1 MALRRVLFVPNLAR
15 PAAVAATERGLAWCR
30 REGIAVATVPGKGA
44 PSEADLVVAVG
55 GDGTLLRAAA
65 LVYPHPTPVLAAH
78 AGGLGFLAACDGEE
92 IEGAL
97 DLVATGQYRVE
108 RRARLLAAGPGFV
121 RSALNDAVAVGPDA
135 ERFTALEVAVDGEP
149 ALAVEGDGL
158 IISTPTGSTAYAL
171 AAGGP
176 VLAPSVA
183 GLLLVP
189 LAPHRLGVRPCLVP
203 PQAQI
208 SIRLRRRGRLLLDGD
223 SVCELEPEAMVNVTT
238 APAETLL
245 VHLAGTGSF
254 FTRLRGKL
262 NLSD

>member
-208 SIRLRRRGRLLLDGD
+208 SIRLWRRGRLLLDGN

-245 VHLAGTGSF
+245 VRLAGTGSF

>member
-1 MALRRVLFVPNLAR
+1 MALRRVLFIPNLAR
-15 PAAVAATERGLAWCR
+15 PAAVAATERGLAWCC

-158 IISTPTGSTAYAL
+158 IISTATGSTAYAL

-208 SIRLRRRGRLLLDGD
+208 SIRLRRRGRLLLDGN

-245 VHLAGTGSF
+245 VRLAGTGSF